1 MEDEERGSQG
11 WLLRFS
17 LEHPQMEVAIN
28 AAGGADLGGTWRTEF
43 LTHFCSLPYDISR
56 NLSGFVH

>member
-1 MEDEERGSQG
+1 MEHEERGSHG

-28 AAGGADLGGTWRTEF
+28 AAGGADLGGTWRT
-43 LTHFCSLPYDISR
+43 
-56 NLSGFVH
+56 